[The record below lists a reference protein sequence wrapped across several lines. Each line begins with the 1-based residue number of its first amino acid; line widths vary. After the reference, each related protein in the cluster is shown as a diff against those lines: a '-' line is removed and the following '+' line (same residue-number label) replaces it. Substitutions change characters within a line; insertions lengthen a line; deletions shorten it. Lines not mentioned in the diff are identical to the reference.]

1 MTIQDKLLSVL
12 SKSGSSVQLSE
23 SDFSKS
29 FGQLGLDSLDV
40 YSFFT
45 EIEIELG
52 VKIQDDDI
60 ATLTSMNKV
69 AEYVLQRMGS

>member
-1 MTIQDKLLSVL
+1 MTIQDQLLSVL

-23 SDFSKS
+23 SDFFKS

-60 ATLTSMNKV
+60 ASLTSMNTV
-69 AEYVLQRMGS
+69 AEYVLQRLGS

>member
-1 MTIQDKLLSVL
+1 MTIRKSLLTIL
-12 SKSGSSVQLSE
+12 SKSGASVVFSD
-23 SDFSKS
+23 SDFAKP
-29 FGQLGLDSLDV
+29 FDEIGLDSLDV

-60 ATLTSMNKV
+60 PDLVSMEKV
-69 AEYVLQRMGS
+69 LEYVSERIA

>member
-1 MTIQDKLLSVL
+1 MTIQQRLSEVL
-12 SKSGSSVQLSE
+12 SKSGASVDFSE

-29 FGQLGLDSLDV
+29 FAEMGLDSLDV

-45 EIEIELG
+45 EIEVELG

-60 ATLTSMNKV
+60 PDLVTMEKV
-69 AEYVLQRMGS
+69 LEYVSARIS

>member
-1 MTIQDKLLSVL
+1 MNIQQRLLTVL
-12 SKSGSSVQLSE
+12 SKSGVSVELSA
-23 SDFSKS
+23 SDFSKP
-29 FGQLGLDSLDV
+29 FVEIGLDSLDV

-60 ATLTSMNKV
+60 PDLISMVKV
-69 AEYVLQRMGS
+69 LEYVSERIV